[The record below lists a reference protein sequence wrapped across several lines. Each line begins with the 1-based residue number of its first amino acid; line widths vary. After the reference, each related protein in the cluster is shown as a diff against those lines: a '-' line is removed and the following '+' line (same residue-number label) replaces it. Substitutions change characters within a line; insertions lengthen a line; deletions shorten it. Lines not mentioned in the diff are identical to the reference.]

1 MMKEPVLNNNGSI
14 KFKPEV
20 TLKNKG
26 ITKVEVS
33 NALEHLLLFFEDNTV
48 IGVPFDL
55 YEDDHEIVIENT
67 SSIDCLEHLANLEE
81 LERWDLITHK
91 ERIRYKKLLD
101 VYRDQERKKDSIRYC
116 TQVLEKYGYKV
127 TKEEK

>member
-33 NALEHLLLFFEDNTV
+33 NALEHL
-48 IGVPFDL
+48 
-55 YEDDHEIVIENT
+55 H
-67 SSIDCLEHLANLEE
+67 
-81 LERWDLITHK
+81 
-91 ERIRYKKLLD
+91 
-101 VYRDQERKKDSIRYC
+101 
-116 TQVLEKYGYKV
+116 
-127 TKEEK
+127 